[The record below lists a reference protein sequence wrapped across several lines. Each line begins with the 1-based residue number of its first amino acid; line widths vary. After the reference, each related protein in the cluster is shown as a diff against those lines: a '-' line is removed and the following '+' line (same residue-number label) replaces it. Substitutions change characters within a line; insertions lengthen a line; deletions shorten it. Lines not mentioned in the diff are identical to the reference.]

1 MALPVETFFLNPDAE
16 GTLQA
21 QIQQMIAEGILSG
34 RFRPGERLP
43 SSRKL
48 AQHLGI
54 SRLTVTLAY
63 TELVADDYLT
73 SRGRSGYYV
82 SDNAPEPPAFPAQR
96 TDLGRVDWSQKIAQR
111 FAEGLNLAK
120 P

>member
-34 RFRPGERLP
+34 RFRKGERLP

-54 SRLTVTLAY
+54 SRITVTLAY
-63 TELVADDYLT
+63 TELQANDYIE
-73 SRGRSGYYV
+73 SRDRSGFYV
-82 SDNAPEPPAFPAQR
+82 SANAPEPPRFLPSQPRRDTIDWSRA
-96 TDLGRVDWSQKIAQR
+96 LGRR
-111 FAEGLNLAK
+111 FTGGAT
-120 P
+120 